1 MDLLDHPTALAGY
14 ATPGHGIAPAEH
26 LLGLPGFWPAY
37 YGPVWDAF
45 ADDPEPFGAD
55 HADVD
60 AAAEALYERTDVWPA
75 YRIPLPHGRTLWV
88 VHRNAPD
95 DSGTDY
101 LLTGPGLHRERE
113 LAAIEGHF
121 RGPGLSWP
129 DLVALAH
136 AAPADTDGIRDPDRR
151 LLLLLPAYGDAD
163 TPVEEALE
171 RITAALIAVGVAPQ
185 AAPAAAGRFL
195 DHPFWESP
203 TWPEPGGSPLSG
215 GSGAPPPIRQTLLSA
230 PPGTP

>member
-1 MDLLDHPTALAGY
+1 MDHPTALAGY

-37 YGPVWDAF
+37 YGPTWDAF
-45 ADDPEPFGAD
+45 ADDPELFGAD

-60 AAAEALYERTDVWPA
+60 AAAEALYAGADVWPA
-75 YRIPLPHGRTLWV
+75 YRIPLARGWTVWV
-88 VHRNAPD
+88 VHRNFPD

-101 LLTGPGLHRERE
+101 LLTGPGLPRERE
-113 LAAIEGHF
+113 LAVIDGHF

-129 DLVALAH
+129 DLVA
-136 AAPADTDGIRDPDRR
+136 AADSPPADGEGVRDPHRR

-171 RITAALIAVGVAPQ
+171 RISAALVAVGVDPHE
-185 AAPAAAGRFL
+185 APAAAERFL
-195 DHPFWESP
+195 DHPFWEGPYWSG
-203 TWPEPGGSPLSG
+203 PGDSPLSG
-215 GSGAPPPIRQTLLSA
+215 GSGAHPPIRQALLSSSPGA
-230 PPGTP
+230 P